1 MSKKAF
7 PLIIVFLVTLF
18 AAWSLLTPGFVPTH
32 DGEYHIIRF
41 FEFDKNIKA
50 GEFFPRWAP
59 GLNSGFGVPL
69 FNFFY
74 PFPNYV
80 GEFFH
85 LLGFSFIDSLKLTS
99 AAGLIIGGLFFYL
112 WTVQTLGVG
121 AGVVGAVFYTL
132 APYHL
137 VDVYVR
143 GSPGE
148 VWALAFFPAIL
159 WLTNQFAKSGKKRHL
174 IFGSFALALL
184 ILSHNI
190 LTIMF
195 LPFYLSYIAL
205 LMILRRRRDVLRLG
219 LIPVF
224 GTGLSSYFWLPA
236 LAEAKYVTGLKAV
249 SFADHFP
256 ALFQLLFPSWG
267 SGFSVPGILDQ
278 MSFQIGIPHLLVALA
293 CLISLPYFLKK
304 NREKA
309 AYLAFFLIW
318 LVVVFILLL
327 EVSLP
332 LWKLIPIM
340 PFFQYPWRL
349 LSLIILFTSFLAGFL
364 VLYQKRSK
372 ILAAILVFLA
382 LAFYSG
388 YTRPVKYPS
397 RTDDFYLTNP
407 VWTDG
412 TNTLGDSFAT
422 IWAPDKQPQRAKE
435 RLVIIQG
442 EGKVKELFIKPA
454 SYSFRVETTTPA
466 ELQVNT
472 LYFPGW
478 EVFVDE
484 EETPIDFAN
493 GLINF
498 QISEGKHIIE
508 VEFQDTPIR
517 TLAKRI
523 SFLSLLFL
531 IGTDIFLG
539 DTGVRKT

>member
-1 MSKKAF
+1 MVKKAL
-7 PLIIVFLVTLF
+7 PLIIVFLVALF
-18 AAWSLLTPGFVPTH
+18 AAWPLLTPGFIPTH

-50 GEFFPRWAP
+50 GDFFPRWAP

-74 PFPNYV
+74 PLPNYV

-85 LLGFSFIDSLKLTS
+85 LLGSSFIDSFKLTL
-99 AAGLIIGGLFFYL
+99 ATGLIIGGIFFYF
-112 WTVQTLGVG
+112 WATEVWGVWG
-121 AGVVGAVFYTL
+121 GVVGAVFYIL

-137 VDVYVR
+137 VDVYIR

-159 WLTNQFAKSGKKRHL
+159 WSTTQFAKSGKKRHL
-174 IFGSFALALL
+174 VFGSFAFALL

-190 LTIMF
+190 LAVMF

-205 LMILRRRRDVLRLG
+205 LMVLRRKRNILRLG

-224 GTGLSSYFWLPA
+224 GVGLSAYFWRPA
-236 LAEAKYVTGLKAV
+236 LTEAKYVTGLKV
-249 SFADHFP
+249 VNFADHFP

-267 SGFSVPGILDQ
+267 AGFSVPGVLDQ
-278 MSFQIGIPHLLVALA
+278 MSFQVGIPHLLVALA
-293 CLISLPYFLKK
+293 CLISLPYFFKK
-304 NREKA
+304 NKEKA
-309 AYLAFFLIW
+309 THLIFFLVW
-318 LVVVFILLL
+318 FALVFVLLL

-332 LWKLIPIM
+332 LWKLTPIM

-349 LSLIILFTSFLAGFL
+349 LSLIILFTSFLAGSFAL
-364 VLYQKRSK
+364 LKKWSK
-372 ILAAILVFLA
+372 ILAIILIFLA
-382 LAFYSG
+382 LAFYGG
-388 YTRPVKYPS
+388 YTRPVKYPP

-422 IWAPDKQPQRAKE
+422 IWAPGKQPQRAEEK
-435 RLVIIQG
+435 LAIVQG
-442 EGKVKELFIKPA
+442 SGKVKELFIKPT
-454 SYSFRVETTTPA
+454 SYSFRVETTNPA

-478 EVFVDE
+478 KVFVDDE
-484 EETPIDFAN
+484 EKPINFDN

-498 QISEGKHIIE
+498 QISEGKHLIE
-508 VEFQDTPIR
+508 VEFRDTPVR
-517 TLAKRI
+517 TLANRI

-531 IGTDIFLG
+531 IGTAIF
-539 DTGVRKT
+539 